1 MSGRGEGDKK
11 SVAARLVDM
20 ARERYVLGVSKDGE
34 PFGAERSRPHLAILL
49 RGGRAGLRADLAAR
63 YFTETGAVA
72 GGQALTDATLILEGL
87 AATQAPDKLNLRV
100 ADHHG
105 TIYIDTGDPNGQV
118 IKVCD
123 GRLSL
128 IHI

>member
-100 ADHHG
+100 ADPVSYTHLTLP
-105 TIYIDTGDPNGQV
+105 TIYSV
-118 IKVCD
+118 
-123 GRLSL
+123 
-128 IHI
+128 